1 MPNCLI
7 VLGLLLGLIG
17 VLSTIWEKKDLEKNK
32 KRELLIMESREKLSL
47 ILNKGFESYIS
58 E

>member
-1 MPNCLI
+1 MFNCLRFAPGFNWSF
-7 VLGLLLGLIG
+7 VHYMG
-17 VLSTIWEKKDLEKNK
+17 KKDLEKNK